1 MSTDVIEEVPTDR
14 IRVVNPRTRNK
25 VKWQAIVASISA
37 VGLKKPITVSRRL
50 EPDADGNLYDLVCGQ
65 GRLEAFRHLGIP
77 IVPAIITEASEQDQ
91 YLMSLVENVARRPS
105 SNKSLYIEVRNL
117 RDRGYDSS
125 VIARKLGMDRS
136 YIHNIVRLV
145 EHDESNLIEAVEAG
159 RVPISVAVQIA
170 IGEGEELQKALLEA
184 YETEDIRG
192 PKLQAVRKLIKERR
206 ARQDG
211 KGGSPDKKLT
221 GPALASLYKQRVR
234 EQQRLVS
241 KADHARDRLLIIATV
256 MRTLIGDENF
266 VTLLRAEALLDMPE
280 QLAIRI
286 RQET

>member
-170 IGEGEELQKALLEA
+170 IGEGEELQKALLKHTKRRIFEGLNCRRSESSSKSAVPVRTAKEA
-184 YETEDIRG
+184 F
-192 PKLQAVRKLIKERR
+192 PIK
-206 ARQDG
+206 
-211 KGGSPDKKLT
+211 
-221 GPALASLYKQRVR
+221 
-234 EQQRLVS
+234 
-241 KADHARDRLLIIATV
+241 
-256 MRTLIGDENF
+256 N
-266 VTLLRAEALLDMPE
+266 
-280 QLAIRI
+280 
-286 RQET
+286 

>member
-1 MSTDVIEEVPTDR
+1 MSADIIEEVPTDR
-14 IRVVNPRTRNK
+14 IRVANPRTRNK

-37 VGLKKPITVSRRL
+37 VGLKKPITVSRRQ

-65 GRLEAFRHLGIP
+65 GRLEAFRYLGIST
-77 IVPAIITEASEQDQ
+77 IPAIITEASEQDQ

-105 SNKSLYIEVRNL
+105 SNKSLYLEVRSL

-125 VIARKLGMDRS
+125 VIARTLGMDRS
-136 YIHNIVRLV
+136 YTHNIVRLV

-170 IGEGEELQKALLEA
+170 IGEGEDLQKALLA
-184 YETEDIRG
+184 GYETEDIRG
-192 PKLQAVRKLIKERR
+192 PKLQVVRKLIKDRR

-211 KGGSPDKKLT
+211 KGGPPDKKLT

-234 EQQRLVS
+234 EQQRLVG
-241 KADHARDRLLIIATV
+241 KADQARDCLLIIATV
-256 MRTLIGDENF
+256 IRTLLGDENF
-266 VTLLRAEALLDMPE
+266 ATLLRAEALFDMPE

-286 RQET
+286 G

>member
-105 SNKSLYIEVRNL
+105 SNKSLYLEVRHL

-170 IGEGEELQKALLEA
+170 IGEGEDLQKACWKHTKRRIFEGLNCRRSESSS
-184 YETEDIRG
+184 
-192 PKLQAVRKLIKERR
+192 KSAV
-206 ARQDG
+206 
-211 KGGSPDKKLT
+211 P
-221 GPALASLYKQRVR
+221 VR
-234 EQQRLVS
+234 TA
-241 KADHARDRLLIIATV
+241 K
-256 MRTLIGDENF
+256 
-266 VTLLRAEALLDMPE
+266 EALP
-280 QLAIRI
+280 IKN
-286 RQET
+286 